1 MYTDKPVQG
10 GGTCAPPSLPKYC
23 HCLSVVRLQCVR
35 FKPLSLFS
43 LSHGKAWGLQI
54 VMHENEVT
62 VVHQIHSWEV
72 NEIGVGAL

>member
-1 MYTDKPVQG
+1 MYTDKPVQE
-10 GGTCAPPSLPKYC
+10 GTYAPPPPSQNIATAYQ
-23 HCLSVVRLQCVR
+23 SVMLQCVK

-72 NEIGVGAL
+72 NEISVGAL